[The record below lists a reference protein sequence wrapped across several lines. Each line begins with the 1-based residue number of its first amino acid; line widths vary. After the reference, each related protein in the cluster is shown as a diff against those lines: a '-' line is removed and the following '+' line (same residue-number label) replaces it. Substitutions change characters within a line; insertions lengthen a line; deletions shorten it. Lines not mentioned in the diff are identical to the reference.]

1 LLSAIPAIAAASGIP
16 IVDVPLTFTVS
27 NLDRTDYG
35 PTEQLTCPADSSTQ
49 GATWTVSAHLV
60 APPSALR
67 QPQRSV
73 TVYVHGVA
81 LDGDTSF
88 HFGGVPGYDF
98 ASELARTGHTSVV
111 IDRVGY
117 GPSSHPNG
125 NDICIGADA
134 DVVHQVITH
143 LRAGDYGGPAFQR
156 VALAGHSAG
165 GLIAEVEAYTFHDVD
180 ALGVF
185 AYEDQGFTPFLLSE
199 LGKQAARCLTASSGY
214 APTFDDRR
222 DAVAPADNTAAA
234 FFSASADP
242 RVVAAVEAAHADDPC
257 GENPIPYIVS
267 DPVQLA
273 AVRVP
278 VLLVYGANDA
288 LLDPA
293 LAPVQASHFGSTDVT
308 TIVLPHTAHQLM
320 LEPTAPTFRTDVSV
334 WLHSH
339 RL

>member
-1 LLSAIPAIAAASGIP
+1 M
-16 IVDVPLTFTVS
+16 
-27 NLDRTDYG
+27 
-35 PTEQLTCPADSSTQ
+35 
-49 GATWTVSAHLV
+49 
-60 APPSALR
+60 
-67 QPQRSV
+67 
-73 TVYVHGVA
+73 
-81 LDGDTSF
+81 
-88 HFGGVPGYDF
+88 
-98 ASELARTGHTSVV
+98 
-111 IDRVGY
+111 
-117 GPSSHPNG
+117 
-125 NDICIGADA
+125 
-134 DVVHQVITH
+134 VHQVIAH

-199 LGKQAARCLTASSGY
+199 LGKQAARCPTAASGY
-214 APTFDDRR
+214 APTFDDRS
-222 DAVAPADNTAAA
+222 DVVAPADNTAAA
-234 FFSASADP
+234 FFSPGADP
-242 RVVAAVEAAHADDPC
+242 RVVAAVEAAHAADPC

-273 AVRVP
+273 GVRVP

-308 TIVLPHTAHQLM
+308 TLVLPHTAHQLM
-320 LEPTAPTFRTDVSV
+320 LERTAPTFRTDVSA

-339 RL
+339 RF